1 LKCWLPE
8 DLDFTRSLLPRC
20 YPHLAALRRPLVLRP
35 GVYLRAA
42 EVVAFDPLVPVW
54 LEDEQ
59 AWFHVNKSDGWEDG
73 EPSTPVELIRIA

>member
-1 LKCWLPE
+1 LKCWPPE

-20 YPHLAALRRPLVLRP
+20 YPHLAAALRRPP

-42 EVVAFDPLVPVW
+42 EVVAFDPLVSVW